1 MERNIM
7 ENKTLET
14 YIEPRM
20 EILEVQLIQMLAQSP
35 SLDVDT
41 ETDGDAETNR
51 YRRGSWGNLWE

>member
-35 SLDVDT
+35 SLDVET
-41 ETDGDAETNR
+41 ETDGDAETHR

>member
-1 MERNIM
+1 M

-35 SLDVDT
+35 SLDVET
-41 ETDGDAETNR
+41 ETDGDAETHR

>member
-1 MERNIM
+1 M

-35 SLDVDT
+35 SLDVET